1 MTELQMTGIT
11 AGYYAHQLVLD
22 DVSLTAKPRKVTA
35 VLGPNGSGKSTSLR
49 VLYGLLAPRE
59 GSVLMDGR
67 DVTHLPSD
75 ARLDVGMAL
84 LPQGRSTFPGLTVHE
99 NLELGGW
106 VLRRDRSAFR
116 AALDR
121 TYERYPALRDL
132 PARLAGSLSGGQQR
146 MLEIARMMMTDPQV
160 VLIDE
165 PSVGLAPKLAE
176 QVYDEIARL
185 RDEHRTI
192 LLVDQNVQAAV
203 DLADY
208 VYTLE
213 MGRNHIDGARED
225 FANSLDGLIR
235 EWLRL

>member
-1 MTELQMTGIT
+1 MTELRMTGVT
-11 AGYYAHQLVLD
+11 AGYYPHQLVLD
-22 DVSLTAKPRKVTA
+22 NVSLTARPHKITA

-49 VLYGLLAPRE
+49 VIYGLLAPRE
-59 GSVLMDGR
+59 GSVSFDGK
-67 DVTHLPSD
+67 DITQLPPD
-75 ARLDVGMAL
+75 ERLTIGLAL

-106 VLRRDRSAFR
+106 VLRRDRAAFR

-121 TYERYPALRDL
+121 VYERYPVLRDV
-132 PARLAGSLSGGQQR
+132 PEQLAGSLSGGQQR
-146 MLEIARMMMTDPQV
+146 ILEIARMMMTDPQM

-165 PSVGLAPKLAE
+165 PSVGLAPKLAD
-176 QVYDEIARL
+176 QVYDEIALL
-185 RDEHRTI
+185 RDEQRTI

-213 MGRNHIDGARED
+213 MGRNHLDGARED
-225 FANSLDGLIR
+225 FANRLDGLIR

>member
-11 AGYYAHQLVLD
+11 AGYYSHQLVLD
-22 DVSLTAKPRKVTA
+22 DVSLTANPHKVTA

-59 GSVLMDGR
+59 GSVLIDGR
-67 DVTHLPSD
+67 DITHLPSYE
-75 ARLDVGMAL
+75 RLYVGMAL

-106 VLRRDRSAFR
+106 VLRHDRAAFR

-121 TYERYPALRDL
+121 TYERYPVLRDL
-132 PARLAGSLSGGQQR
+132 PDRLAGSLSGGQQR
-146 MLEIARMMMTDPQV
+146 MLEIARMMMTNPQI

-176 QVYDEIARL
+176 QIYDEIARL
-185 RDEHRTI
+185 RDEQRTI

-225 FANSLDGLIR
+225 FADRLDGLIR